1 MSMTAPNRLVL
12 ELAQG
17 PIDSRTMR
25 LAAEFA
31 RDFGLDLFGV
41 YTEDEA
47 LLQLAEFPF
56 AREISLLT
64 HDWRQLDPHALM
76 DELHGHAEAVRR
88 HLRDM
93 LDRMGVSGGFEVRRG
108 DPVHCVAGVC
118 SAADAIVVTAS
129 ASLRRTRLEQAWT
142 AAEQSPAAV
151 LVLPDRLVRHQG
163 PVVVVV
169 HDGDDP
175 AIAVAT
181 RFADRQHASLLVLA
195 EHPADDRPGDAA
207 AGEHREVRRLIGTGT
222 DAVLRALAPIR
233 GERLV
238 VIGRTAAP
246 GIGIGG
252 ASRIAA
258 AGAVPVLVL

>member
-1 MSMTAPNRLVL
+1 MSTSVTPPRRLVL

-17 PIDSRTMR
+17 PIDARVMR
-25 LAAEFA
+25 VAAEFA
-31 RDFGLDLFGV
+31 RDFGLDVFGV

-47 LLQLAEFPF
+47 LLQLAGFPF

-64 HDWRQLDPHALM
+64 HDWRPLDAGSVAE
-76 DELHGHAEAVRR
+76 ELRGHAETVRR
-88 HLRDM
+88 HLREM
-93 LDRMGVSGGFEVRRG
+93 LDRMGISGGFEVRRG

-118 SAADAIVVTAS
+118 SPADVIVVTAS
-129 ASLRRTRLEQAWT
+129 ATVRRARLEQAWV
-142 AAEQSPAAV
+142 AAERSPAAV
-151 LVLPDRLVRHQG
+151 LVLPERVVRHKG
-163 PVVVVV
+163 PIVAVAR
-169 HDGDDP
+169 DQDDP
-175 AIAVAT
+175 CVAVAAQL
-181 RFADRQHASLLVLA
+181 ADRQHARLVVLTEAPIEALVDDHA
-195 EHPADDRPGDAA
+195 EV
-207 AGEHREVRRLIGTGT
+207 HRLTDGGT

-238 VIGRTAAP
+238 VIGHQAAA